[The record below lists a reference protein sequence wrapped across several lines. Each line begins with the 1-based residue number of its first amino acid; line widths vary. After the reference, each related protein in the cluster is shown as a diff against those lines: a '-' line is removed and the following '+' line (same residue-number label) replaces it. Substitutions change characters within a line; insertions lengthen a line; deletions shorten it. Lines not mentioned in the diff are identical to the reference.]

1 MTLPASPEPLPDPD
15 TGSVWQRDV
24 LHQAQK
30 LARRRN
36 HVQITMEHVALV
48 LLDADDSIVR
58 NWRSLGIDLEKVRR
72 ELAPPGLPESS
83 RYGRSFQFHTDTPRE
98 VVVTREVADFFRECA
113 ALSDTADGRASGP
126 ELANAILTR
135 LDRPL
140 PGSPLLQNAQRQ
152 RPHLAAPVPVPD
164 EDDLT
169 AQAAAAAATS
179 LPVVNAPPPLEIGDE
194 VALARFGRDL
204 TQLAAMGRLDP
215 LIGRTAE
222 VDAVLRVLRR
232 RAKRNPLL
240 VGEPGVG
247 KTAIVEGV
255 AARMADGALGA
266 ARLISVDLGG
276 MLAGTRYR
284 GEFEERVQELLDEA
298 VHSAS
303 PTVLFIDEFHLV
315 VRTGAAEGGLD
326 IGSILLAPMARGHIA
341 VIGATTPADYR
352 RHLRYAGPLT
362 RRVQVIEVG
371 EPTPAETLAILRGVR
386 EHYGEFHDVTID
398 DAALQAAVAQGRRTP
413 GQLPDTAL
421 DLLDDAC
428 AHARYRGAEGTPVT
442 VTAADITEVM
452 ATRPSRSLLGRLSLG
467 PLNRVRR

>member
-1 MTLPASPEPLPDPD
+1 VTLPAAPHPVPDPES
-15 TGSVWQRDV
+15 GSAWQRGV

-36 HVQITMEHVALV
+36 HVQITMEHIALV

-83 RYGRSFQFHTDTPRE
+83 RYGRSFQFHAETPRE
-98 VVVTREVADFFRECA
+98 IVVTREVADFFTECA
-113 ALSDTADGRASGP
+113 ALAGGPDGRASGP

-140 PGSPLLQNAQRQ
+140 PGSPLLQTTPRQ
-152 RPHLAAPVPVPD
+152 RPHLAPSIPD

-169 AQAAAAAATS
+169 AQAAHAAATS
-179 LPVVNAPPPLEIGDE
+179 MPVVNE
-194 VALARFGRDL
+194 VALARFGRDM

-215 LIGRTAE
+215 LIGRETE

-255 AARMADGALGA
+255 AARMADGALGS

-362 RRVQVIEVG
+362 RRVQVVEIG
-371 EPTPAETLAILRGVR
+371 EPSPAETLAILRGLR
-386 EHYGEFHDVTID
+386 DNYGEFHDVTID
-398 DAALQAAVAQGRRTP
+398 DSALQAALAQGRRAP
-413 GQLPDTAL
+413 GRLPDTAL

-428 AHARYRGAEGTPVT
+428 AHARYRVGEGTAVI
-442 VTAADITEVM
+442 VTAAHVSEVM
-452 ATRPSRSLLGRLSLG
+452 ATRPSRGLLDRLGRLS
-467 PLNRVRR
+467 RVRR